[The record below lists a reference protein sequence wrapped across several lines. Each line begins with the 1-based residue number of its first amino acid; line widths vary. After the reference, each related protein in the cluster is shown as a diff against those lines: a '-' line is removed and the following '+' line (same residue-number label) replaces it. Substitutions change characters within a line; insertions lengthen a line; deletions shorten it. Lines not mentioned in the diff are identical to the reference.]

1 MNDARSLNDA
11 RSERKG
17 KKNGY
22 SLVFAGWLDVHHLPE
37 KAFVKN
43 SYGVTKSVVSQV
55 HEWVVYKLGVILG
68 SVGHRVK
75 IHKITSSTDKERGLG
90 DIEIKD
96 YVVLQNPQEQTN
108 SLPPPHTL
116 ILDFTMTHT
125 RFGRVNFVPY
135 YTTYSHKDSVQMV
148 LLRLMVLCRQWSG
161 IKYDTIIKF
170 TSVVQTQ

>member
-1 MNDARSLNDA
+1 VKERSFTC
-11 RSERKG
+11 ERTLWFDITFCTG
-17 KKNGY
+17 SGRRT
-22 SLVFAGWLDVHHLPE
+22 SALQ
-37 KAFVKN
+37 FVKN

-55 HEWVVYKLGVILG
+55 HEWVVY
-68 SVGHRVK
+68 
-75 IHKITSSTDKERGLG
+75 G